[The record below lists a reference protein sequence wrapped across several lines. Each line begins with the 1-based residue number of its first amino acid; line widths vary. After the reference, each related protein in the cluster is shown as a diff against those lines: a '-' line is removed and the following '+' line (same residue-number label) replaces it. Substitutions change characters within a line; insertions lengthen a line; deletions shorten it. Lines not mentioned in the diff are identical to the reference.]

1 MVSSGI
7 RLGGL
12 LVTLL
17 GELIIGNVLKLL
29 LVPADVFPYALM
41 YIRIYLLSPDSADRS
56 ACRYPECGFQLR

>member
-29 LVPADVFPYALM
+29 LVPAAVFPYALM
-41 YIRIYLLSPDSADRS
+41 YIRI
-56 ACRYPECGFQLR
+56 